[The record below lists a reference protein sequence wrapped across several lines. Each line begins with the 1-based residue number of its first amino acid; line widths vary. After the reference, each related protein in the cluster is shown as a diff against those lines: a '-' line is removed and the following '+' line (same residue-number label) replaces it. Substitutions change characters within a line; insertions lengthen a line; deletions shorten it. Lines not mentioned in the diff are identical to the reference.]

1 MLALNTGMTTAHGS
15 FEHLAPRRC
24 CTNLH
29 KAQGLLAVAAF
40 HDDEDNAVKYEH
52 DGYRVGVVEVFV
64 HPVIEEQANDS
75 RRDTADRDHAPQAP
89 RAALFSVRFLRREG
103 VELVEIEQDDRH
115 DSAQLDDHEEER
127 EELIAHVELHEFIDQ
142 DHVAR
147 RRDGEP
153 FGDAFDDA
161 DEESFECFEDH
172 AVFLVR
178 LLAYIGK
185 AFAG

>member
-1 MLALNTGMTTAHGS
+1 M
-15 FEHLAPRRC
+15 
-24 CTNLH
+24 
-29 KAQGLLAVAAF
+29 
-40 HDDEDNAVKYEH
+40 
-52 DGYRVGVVEVFV
+52 
-64 HPVIEEQANDS
+64 
-75 RRDTADRDHAPQAP
+75 
-89 RAALFSVRFLRREG
+89 
-103 VELVEIEQDDRH
+103 EIEQDDRH

-161 DEESFECFEDH
+161 DEEGFENH
-172 AVFLVR
+172 AAFLVR
-178 LLAYIGK
+178 LLTYIGR

>member
-1 MLALNTGMTTAHGS
+1 MFALDAGMATAHRS

-24 CTNLH
+24 CTNFH
-29 KAQGLLAVAAF
+29 EAQGLLTVAAF
-40 HDDEDNAVKYEH
+40 HDDEDNAVEYEH

-64 HPVIEEQANDS
+64 HPVIEEQTNDS
-75 RRDTADRDHAPQAP
+75 RRDAADRDHAPQPP
-89 RAALFSVRFLRREG
+89 RSALFSVRFLRREG
-103 VELVEIEQDDRH
+103 IELVEIEQDDRH

-127 EELIAHVELHEFIDQ
+127 EELIAHIELHKFVDQ

-161 DEESFECFEDH
+161 DEEGFECFEDH
-172 AVFLVR
+172 AAFLVR